1 MAESS
6 LCCRFCQTRPQAATR
21 PHSLPGVTENAG
33 DWRRIRG
40 RCHSPRDFGADLL
53 RFQQEGAAR
62 GPYYSGGMTWL
73 VTGGAGYIGAHVVR
87 ALQDAGIPALVL
99 DDLSSGH
106 ASFLAPGTPFILGS
120 ILDGAQ
126 LLEAIDEHE
135 VTGVIHVA
143 GFKYAGVSVQRPL
156 HTYEQ
161 NVTGTAVLLAA
172 MQDRGV
178 DRIVFSSSAAV
189 YGTPDVDIVTEDTPK
204 NPQSPYGESK
214 LIGEWLL
221 RDQAIASGLRHT
233 SLRYFNV
240 VGSGDPTIYDT
251 SPHNL
256 FPLVFDALV
265 AGRTPRINGN
275 DYPTSDGTNVRDYI
289 HVADL
294 AVSHVA
300 AAKRLDAGEPLES
313 AYNLGS
319 GDGVSVGEIMSTVA
333 EVTGIPF
340 TPEIAPRRL
349 GDPAR
354 IVAAGDLAARDLEWR
369 MRHSLREMVSS
380 AWDARRSAER

>member
-1 MAESS
+1 MQADV
-6 LCCRFCQTRPQAATR
+6 RAATR
-21 PHSLPGVTENAG
+21 TWTWFYRARRGERQDYRIGVG
-33 DWRRIRG
+33 
-40 RCHSPRDFGADLL
+40 SPNNYP
-53 RFQQEGAAR
+53 ET
-62 GPYYSGGMTWL
+62 MTWL

-87 ALQDAGIPALVL
+87 ALQEAGMHPVVL

-106 ASFLAPGTPFILGS
+106 EDFVPSDVPFVKGS
-120 ILDGAQ
+120 ILNGGL
-126 LLEAIDEHE
+126 LLESIDRHK

-172 MQDRGV
+172 MQEGNV
-178 DRIVFSSSAAV
+178 NQIVFSSSAAV
-189 YGTPDVDIVTEDTPK
+189 YGTPDTDLVTEDTAK

-221 RDQAIASGLRHT
+221 RDQGVAIGLRHT

-240 VGSGDPTIYDT
+240 VGSGDPAVYDT

-265 AGRTPRINGN
+265 EGRTPRINGN
-275 DYPTSDGTNVRDYI
+275 DYPTPDGTNVRDYI

-300 AAKRLDAGEPLES
+300 AAKRLEAGEPLAP

-319 GDGVSVGEIMSTVA
+319 GDGVSVAEIMRAVS

-340 TPEIAPRRL
+340 TPEIGARRA

-354 IVAAGDLAARDLEWR
+354 IVASGERAARDLDWR

-380 AWDARRSAER
+380 AWEARTRAVGRA